1 MIKTIIP
8 FLLFMVF
15 SSFSQQTADQKF
27 ILYNNSANSDLGNT
41 LILGSI
47 LVVTPTLVLEDSKA
61 YFGLSKELSVGRF
74 PYGRAELD
82 YTFIFRSERQNALHL
97 SYNFD
102 IPFNGNFSSPSLFML
117 SPGGGYYTDFTR
129 KGFFAQIAFGL
140 FASAGFSN
148 EISIHPNIKFRK
160 VFMQNNHPGITE
172 VSLGVGF
179 GFYSR

>member
-1 MIKTIIP
+1 MIKTIITI
-8 FLLFMVF
+8 FLCLVF
-15 SSFSQQTADQKF
+15 TSYSQQTADQKL
-27 ILYNNSANSDLGNT
+27 ILYNNSANSDMGNT

-47 LVVTPTLVLEDSKA
+47 LAVTPTLVLEDSKA
-61 YFGLSKELSVGRF
+61 YFGISKELSAGRF

-82 YTFIFRSERQNALHL
+82 YTFIFRSERQNALHF

-102 IPFNGNFSSPSLFML
+102 IPLNGNFSDPSLFMI

-140 FASAGFSN
+140 FASTGFSN
-148 EISIHPNIKFRK
+148 DISIHPNIKFRK
-160 VFMQNNHPGITE
+160 VFMQNNHPGIIE